1 MLCNINNNYHFN
13 KVINLSLD
21 KNIDENNYEEDIYED
36 YLNSPTKK
44 DKCLNKHLDIYR
56 EYIKKNDIFYG
67 KDIYFKKDI
76 NGNYLEYNFEKNI
89 EKQKMIKTEIDTK
102 ELYIEYENIK
112 DNYDIQY
119 EIKKYIDLYVI
130 NIMSLDMKDSIITK
144 QELIMRMINSNLEI
158 DEKLMKDLYMDIY
171 YKIKINESNNKLN
184 NELEKEVK
192 MEKKYLFKINNE
204 KLSDSTQ
211 IQINL
216 Y

>member
-1 MLCNINNNYHFN
+1 
-13 KVINLSLD
+13 
-21 KNIDENNYEEDIYED
+21 
-36 YLNSPTKK
+36 
-44 DKCLNKHLDIYR
+44 
-56 EYIKKNDIFYG
+56 
-67 KDIYFKKDI
+67 
-76 NGNYLEYNFEKNI
+76 
-89 EKQKMIKTEIDTK
+89 
-102 ELYIEYENIK
+102 
-112 DNYDIQY
+112 
-119 EIKKYIDLYVI
+119 
-130 NIMSLDMKDSIITK
+130 
-144 QELIMRMINSNLEI
+144 MRMINSNLEI